1 MSQNV
6 NIIELAKVAP
16 DVNVT
21 VRVGDLII
29 AARELVAMERAR
41 FEEER
46 AAVSGTEPE
55 QTVDRATALS
65 MLNIKTR
72 QTLNRWDRIGY
83 LHPFKVGGVNRWR
96 LSDIVA
102 IINKRT
108 SSTTI

>member
-21 VRVGDLII
+21 VRVGDLIV

-46 AAVSGTEPE
+46 AAATATEPE
-55 QTVDRATALS
+55 PTVDRATALS
-65 MLNIKTR
+65 MLNVKTR

-83 LHPFKVGGVNRWR
+83 LHPVKVGGVNRWR

-108 SSTTI
+108 SSTI

>member
-46 AAVSGTEPE
+46 AAASGTEP
-55 QTVDRATALS
+55 D
-65 MLNIKTR
+65 K
-72 QTLNRWDRIGY
+72 
-83 LHPFKVGGVNRWR
+83 H
-96 LSDIVA
+96 
-102 IINKRT
+102 
-108 SSTTI
+108 

>member
-55 QTVDRATALS
+55 RTVDRAAALS

-83 LHPFKVGGVNRWR
+83 LHPVKVGGVNRWR

>member
-55 QTVDRATALS
+55 QMVDRATALS

-83 LHPFKVGGVNRWR
+83 LHPVKVGGVNRWR